1 MSQRKSHFQ
10 RGTTE
15 LIGKFENSLNN
26 FIEAISVM
34 LITACVIPL
43 VTFMS
48 LIWLIKTILQIDI
61 PSVSD
66 MAKKTRID
74 PNKLT
79 HEELMHTGNPT
90 IRDDQIK
97 TKMPISLYHAYR
109 EYQYGIYA
117 YGDPDG
123 NVIEN
128 QLDR

>member
-1 MSQRKSHFQ
+1 MSTVNQLHQELAETISAKHGISTRHLQGELDWITYRKKM
-10 RGTTE
+10 RYRY
-15 LIGKFENSLNN
+15 NRSLQM
-26 FIEAISVM
+26 EHM
-34 LITACVIPL
+34 Y
-43 VTFMS
+43 
-48 LIWLIKTILQIDI
+48 
-61 PSVSD
+61 
-66 MAKKTRID
+66 
-74 PNKLT
+74 
-79 HEELMHTGNPT
+79 EELMHTGNPT